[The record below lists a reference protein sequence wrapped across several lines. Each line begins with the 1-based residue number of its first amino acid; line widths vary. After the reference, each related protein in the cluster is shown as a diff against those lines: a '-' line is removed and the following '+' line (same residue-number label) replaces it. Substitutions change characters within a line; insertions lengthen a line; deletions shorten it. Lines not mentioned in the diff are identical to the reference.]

1 MLAGYPPFYDEDPIK
16 TYGKIMSGTI
26 TFPMHFSKQAMDL
39 IRKLLNPKARTRASG
54 WTDRERR
61 CCVTARGCEVH
72 VTGHA
77 DNTHSFTLWL
87 FH

>member
-39 IRKLLNPKARTRASG
+39 IRKLLNPKASPRASG
-54 WTDRERR
+54 CTARERR
-61 CCVTARGCEVH
+61 CCVAGFGCEVR
-72 VTGHA
+72 VRCPMVA
-77 DNTHSFTLWL
+77 HSLSAS
-87 FH
+87 

>member
-54 WTDRERR
+54 WA
-61 CCVTARGCEVH
+61 ARGDVVASLDLDAKC
-72 VTGHA
+72 A
-77 DNTHSFTLWL
+77 
-87 FH
+87 